1 MASQRFGD
9 TRVRVEFDNAELARL
24 RAEFARLPR
33 NISARYLAAA
43 LRAASKPALAKLRQL
58 TPRGPTGNLK
68 RAIATKVK
76 RYKSGNAVALV
87 GYQAA
92 RGGGRKTRGYHQ
104 GFVEFGTKLRR
115 AKGRFASTY
124 WSKTPDRAGKFQ
136 VTTTR
141 RGARAGRIRTKPFP
155 KSFFKSAKRGERV
168 ELGKMPVGG
177 RKRVAPVKTAWFRSQ
192 SEVRATLAL
201 QMGIRLEN
209 ALKDIAKGARTR
221 STGRARA

>member
-9 TRVRVEFDNAELARL
+9 TRVRVEFDNAELAQL
-24 RAEFARLPR
+24 RAEFARLPK

-43 LRAASKPALAKLRQL
+43 LRAAAKPALTKLRQL
-58 TPRGPTGNLK
+58 TPKGPTGNLK

-76 RYKSGNAVALV
+76 RYRSGNAVALV

-92 RGGGRKTRGYHQ
+92 RGGGRKTRGFHQ
-104 GFVEFGTKLRR
+104 GFLEFGTKLRR
-115 AKGRFASTY
+115 AKGQFASTY

-136 VTTTR
+136 ITSGR
-141 RGARAGRIRTKPFP
+141 RGASAGKIRTKPFP
-155 KSFFKSAKRGERV
+155 KSFFKAAKRGQRV

-177 RKRVAPVKTAWFRSQ
+177 RKRLAPVKTAWVRSQ

-209 ALKDIAKGARTR
+209 ALKDIRDGVKRRGVRRVSA
-221 STGRARA
+221 